1 MMRRTQAKELYEP
14 GEVVVVKVKVAAS
27 HSGDEANID
36 RLLPSCHTLHETR
49 DAE

>member
-14 GEVVVVKVKVAAS
+14 GEVVVVKVRVTAS
-27 HSGDEANID
+27 HSGDEAND
-36 RLLPSCHTLHETR
+36 RLLPSGHAPHETR